1 MMYRTYTSR
10 TPKLETFLV
19 SVVDKIKCY
28 VYIKMPST
36 TLLLDA
42 STQGKYAFMFRTYL
56 PTLNCYT
63 NCYDISLSCYT
74 QFIMTSLQTMKEVS
88 HESFAQD
95 FIETKSVF
103 ASVD

>member
-42 STQGKYAFMFRTYL
+42 ST
-56 PTLNCYT
+56 
-63 NCYDISLSCYT
+63 
-74 QFIMTSLQTMKEVS
+74 
-88 HESFAQD
+88 
-95 FIETKSVF
+95 
-103 ASVD
+103 